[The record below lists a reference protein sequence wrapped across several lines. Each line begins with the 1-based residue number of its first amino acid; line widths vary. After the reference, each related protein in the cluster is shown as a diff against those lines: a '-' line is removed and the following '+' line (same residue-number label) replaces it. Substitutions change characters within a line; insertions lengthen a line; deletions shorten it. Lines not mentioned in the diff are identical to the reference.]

1 MIQIEEVL
9 KVVEHLSEI
18 LFKMNTDLHQTAKV
32 IVEKL
37 KQNPGSIKE
46 NPFKGW
52 FHDFINKLNQVI
64 KLDPQDMISNK
75 KNEES
80 KVGEPALLKFVKGYL
95 EINEAVKQQI
105 VHNLKLLGTQAL
117 GLQIEPENYF
127 LKSQKPVK
135 AVKKFT
141 IQEYITLKIQA
152 LDKELADHEKINQVL
167 ETGIEIKLR
176 EAIDKILGN
185 KPPPKIDLKTILY
198 SEKLC
203 LTNNQE

>member
-9 KVVEHLSEI
+9 KDVEHLSEI

-52 FHDFINKLNQVI
+52 LHDFINKLNQVI

-80 KVGEPALLKFVKGYL
+80 KVVEPALLKFVKGYL
-95 EINEAVKQQI
+95 EINEAVKEQI
-105 VHNLKLLGTQAL
+105 KQDLKLLGTQTL
-117 GLQIEPENYF
+117 GLKIEPENYF
-127 LKSQKPVK
+127 LKSPKPVK
-135 AVKKFT
+135 AVKKST
-141 IQEYITLKIQA
+141 IQEQITLKIQA
-152 LDKELADHEKINQVL
+152 LEKELAAQEKLNQVL

-203 LTNNQE
+203 LTNN